1 MRIGHRTGILR
12 LRVLMVDILSYGEEN
27 ILNESD
33 FPLSQTLKYLLKRLL
48 ASSSLL
54 YNENVNLSCNNFYFG
69 CILVCVDCILVS
81 PRIDQADPDRQTFSL
96 RWFCHTC

>member
-54 YNENVNLSCNNFYFG
+54 YNENVNLSCNNFYLNLYYG
-69 CILVCVDCILVS
+69 CILVCVDCILAS
-81 PRIDQADPDRQTFSL
+81 PRIAQADPG
-96 RWFCHTC
+96 